1 MKWNKVQGPNQNQL
15 QGFSPKQTNKQ
26 TKCKAVLQTFHHQL
40 LSKGLTTRNPPVT
53 FHIFLTFFI
62 AVKQQL
68 YFWSVQFICYFFYQR
83 ILPCIQISI
92 SSFCTL
98 QNIHLFTN
106 VQTIIR
112 IIVIVQCILW
122 FCLYSSTG
130 LILYP
135 SVNGWTSHGPSV
147 QSCTLL
153 LFSVCVFSR
162 LFLHSTCRPPGV
174 EPVLP

>member
-174 EPVLP
+174 EPVWP

>member
-53 FHIFLTFFI
+53 FHIFLTFFYSCETTTVFLI
-62 AVKQQL
+62 SPVHL
-68 YFWSVQFICYFFYQR
+68 LLFYQR